1 MLDESSVARG
11 LKEFKAKH
19 WFLALVAIVLAAD
32 ISILIDL
39 PFFRQVLGFLCFTI
53 IPGLL
58 VLYVLK
64 LREMSFLK
72 KLALS
77 IGLSLVFL
85 IFSALLINTLLPLIG
100 YTKPLSTVPLLVT
113 FNILIAILFFF
124 AYRRNRNDSLNIGI
138 PRLIIGSRKLLLSPL
153 LFPILF
159 PLLAVIGTHLMNLY
173 GNNTILLINLYLIPI
188 YVILLIFFHK
198 RVPRATYPVALVM
211 IGMALLLQR
220 GLTSNY
226 LIGGDI
232 YTEYAVFQSVSTN
245 MHWNIS
251 ANPAMTYASLGIT
264 ILPTV
269 LNSLININPLYIYKA
284 VSLVLI
290 SISPLIAYCIYERHL
305 GAFYAFLASFF
316 LMAQLPFMYLLTGQ
330 IRVGIALVFLLCAM
344 LVLLDDNLPGLKR
357 NALFLAFVA
366 SLVCS
371 YYITPVI
378 LFALLAI
385 AWLLQRIL
393 RALFQH
399 PVQASQSLRLPIVVL
414 LGTLIFLWWA
424 QITPAG
430 FEGYVDFMAKTA
442 SNLGNLFAEGL
453 RGTGVT
459 RMYDFS
465 GTLLPDKITAIFND
479 ISFVLIGIG
488 ILSCFLIKTLR
499 QKYSLILRITM
510 FSALI
515 LLGAIIILPF
525 VSVGYGPDRFY
536 LQVMALVAPGFIVGC
551 EILSRIT
558 RKRLS
563 LVIIGL
569 VLIPLFFCNSRLVY
583 DVSGYP
589 KSEVYNTG
597 SQARI
602 RSYVYESEVAAASW
616 LARYNIEDLPVYIGS
631 QAQPFSGDV
640 FEFTSHGVTR
650 KFPVY
655 SFERLKFIEERE
667 PSEQNFVFL
676 KHANV
681 VDKQV
686 FGAEDPDIPPGG
698 PAPLEK
704 YSYLYSGR
712 DRIYTTGDTEIYK

>member
-1 MLDESSVARG
+1 
-11 LKEFKAKH
+11 
-19 WFLALVAIVLAAD
+19 
-32 ISILIDL
+32 
-39 PFFRQVLGFLCFTI
+39 
-53 IPGLL
+53 
-58 VLYVLK
+58 
-64 LREMSFLK
+64 
-72 KLALS
+72 
-77 IGLSLVFL
+77 
-85 IFSALLINTLLPLIG
+85 
-100 YTKPLSTVPLLVT
+100 
-113 FNILIAILFFF
+113 
-124 AYRRNRNDSLNIGI
+124 
-138 PRLIIGSRKLLLSPL
+138 
-153 LFPILF
+153 
-159 PLLAVIGTHLMNLY
+159 
-173 GNNTILLINLYLIPI
+173 
-188 YVILLIFFHK
+188 
-198 RVPRATYPVALVM
+198 
-211 IGMALLLQR
+211 MALLLQR

-245 MHWNIS
+245 MYWDIS
-251 ANPAMTYASLGIT
+251 ANPQMTYASLGIT

-269 LNSLININPLYIYKA
+269 LNSLMNINPLYIYKV

-290 SISPLIAYCIYERHL
+290 SIFPLIAYCIYERHL
-305 GAFYAFLASFF
+305 GTFYAFLASFF
-316 LMAQLPFMYLLTGQ
+316 LMAQLPFMHLLTGQ
-330 IRVGIALVFLLCAM
+330 IRVGIALVFFLCAM

-357 NALFLAFVA
+357 NTLFVVFAISLAF
-366 SLVCS
+366 S

-378 LFALLAI
+378 LFTLLGI

-393 RALFQH
+393 KTLFQY
-399 PVQASQSLRLPIVVL
+399 PVPASQSLRLSTVFF
-414 LGTLIFLWWA
+414 LGTLIFFWWA
-424 QITPAG
+424 QITPTG
-430 FEGYVDFMAKTA
+430 FGGYVSFMAKTA

-453 RGTGVT
+453 RSTGVT

-465 GTLLPDKITAIFND
+465 GTSLPSKITAIFND

-499 QKYSLILRITM
+499 QKYSSILRITM
-510 FSALI
+510 LSALI
-515 LLGAIIILPF
+515 LLGAIIILPY
-525 VSVGYGPDRFY
+525 VSLGYGPDRFF
-536 LQVMALVAPGFIVGC
+536 LQVVVLVAPGLIIGC

-569 VLIPLFFCNSRLVY
+569 ILIPLFFCNTRLVY

-589 KSEVYNTG
+589 VSEVYNTD

-602 RSYVYESEVAAASW
+602 GSYVYDSEVTAASW
-616 LARYNIEDLPVYIGS
+616 LARYNIEDLPVYIGN

-655 SFERLKFIEERE
+655 SFERLKLIEERE

-676 KHANV
+676 QHANV

-686 FGAEDPDIPPGG
+686 FGFEDPDIPPGE
-698 PAPLEK
+698 PVPIEK